1 MMSYKCLH
9 KYACVST
16 FAYNFEPQNTY
27 TYTWPILSAA
37 FVEKR
42 SHFSCF
48 SIYTAIGYRNI
59 PNTYTAPAHG
69 DEKIHVNTPRRPRRR
84 WPGSTFAK
92 AMDKPRA
99 RPSRQTVHRPSTHR
113 SQRRDRTAG
122 KLTGKLWRIVHGSST
137 VHLSPSRHVD
147 ANRRSPV
154 EDGRAAR
161 RIPKQEPRCLGEC
174 TLLRHARSSHDDAH
188 HGCSP
193 YGDAHN
199 SARWRG
205 GGSTIS
211 DNRAWREGPMLAEGA
226 LQGDRRSL
234 PRCVGRMLHR
244 CLPLPLGCIGSVPGD
259 LSSVFRGDNRRQCRD
274 CTQGLSDAIQ
284 AVRESSMGAG
294 WPGAC
299 RRHGCPRRRRRR
311 ARHSGRMSSGRCTCR
326 RGG

>member
-1 MMSYKCLH
+1 MANKRRFPSK
-9 KYACVST
+9 
-16 FAYNFEPQNTY
+16 
-27 TYTWPILSAA
+27 SARLA
-37 FVEKR
+37 
-42 SHFSCF
+42 HFSCF
-48 SIYTAIGYRNI
+48 SAYTAIGYRNI

-211 DNRAWREGPMLAEGA
+211 DNRAWREGRCGLDRSSRGREQRQECRERELKLQAEA
-226 LQGDRRSL
+226 
-234 PRCVGRMLHR
+234 
-244 CLPLPLGCIGSVPGD
+244 SVSR
-259 LSSVFRGDNRRQCRD
+259 L
-274 CTQGLSDAIQ
+274 
-284 AVRESSMGAG
+284 
-294 WPGAC
+294 
-299 RRHGCPRRRRRR
+299 
-311 ARHSGRMSSGRCTCR
+311 
-326 RGG
+326 